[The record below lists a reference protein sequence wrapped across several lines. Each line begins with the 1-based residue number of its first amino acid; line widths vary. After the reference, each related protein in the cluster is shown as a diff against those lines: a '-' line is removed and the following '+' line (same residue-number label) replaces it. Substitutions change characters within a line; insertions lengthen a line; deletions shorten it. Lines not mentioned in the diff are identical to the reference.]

1 MRKMAKD
8 PQILVYFT
16 NQPEQIVGGDP
27 LCLHIQDAEQRERM
41 IVEMARLFEAG
52 VVFLPNG
59 DAMIVMGV

>member
-1 MRKMAKD
+1 MAKD

-27 LCLHIQDAEQRERM
+27 LCLHIQDAKQRERM
-41 IVEMARLFEAG
+41 IVEMERMFEAG

>member
-1 MRKMAKD
+1 MAKD

-27 LCLHIQDAEQRERM
+27 LCLHIQDAKQRERM